1 MKWALTEHGPRIN
14 HIYGRPT
21 IALLNTNPFAEGIAN
36 LGAQAIAWDL
46 IKHGY
51 NVDFGFA
58 DTQQKA
64 RPLLSGINQPK
75 DISVVAV
82 SVPFE
87 DTYHH
92 VPRMLRN
99 LGLEPLSADR
109 ATTDPIVVGGGM
121 SMINPMPLAPFF
133 DAIVVGEGRS
143 ILPKICDLVQTC
155 SGVPR
160 QKSAILEDLLGME
173 SVFVPCFYE
182 FEYDSRGAVIEK
194 RVRNGAPPEIHAA
207 RTLDVN
213 SSPITSHWTTDRAVY
228 KYPDYFSVMVAMGC
242 HLKCPFCVVGNVQGS
257 ESGRALTMDAQNIV
271 NLAAARRESEGTNL
285 VKLFFTSSFATN
297 PHIDKDDMKTLLHRM
312 LSGGFE
318 ARVGSLNIRQA
329 DNELLD
335 LIKRSGQVRVTF
347 APETGETLR
356 QSVGKPY
363 SRDASLI
370 EVASSLGR
378 YGLGLDLYTMLG
390 LPYESREN
398 VQELGGLI
406 RRVRDALDRKEDLE
420 VSTNPVFVKAQTP
433 YERFS
438 TMRPEAARARFRFL
452 RKTIGDQSGIK
463 WVSVID
469 DPMAYYQPI
478 LSTGGVEL
486 APVISAL
493 SKQFRPSESAWRR
506 QIRDL
511 VGSDLRYFRER
522 GDDEVL
528 PWEHIIYRDHRRL
541 SKRLDAHRMR
551 AKGGGHV
558 GSS

>member
-1 MKWALTEHGPRIN
+1 
-14 HIYGRPT
+14 
-21 IALLNTNPFAEGIAN
+21 
-36 LGAQAIAWDL
+36 
-46 IKHGY
+46 
-51 NVDFGFA
+51 
-58 DTQQKA
+58 
-64 RPLLSGINQPK
+64 
-75 DISVVAV
+75 
-82 SVPFE
+82 
-87 DTYHH
+87 
-92 VPRMLRN
+92 
-99 LGLEPLSADR
+99 
-109 ATTDPIVVGGGM
+109 
-121 SMINPMPLAPFF
+121 
-133 DAIVVGEGRS
+133 
-143 ILPKICDLVQTC
+143 
-155 SGVPR
+155 
-160 QKSAILEDLLGME
+160 
-173 SVFVPCFYE
+173 
-182 FEYDSRGAVIEK
+182 
-194 RVRNGAPPEIHAA
+194 
-207 RTLDVN
+207 
-213 SSPITSHWTTDRAVY
+213 
-228 KYPDYFSVMVAMGC
+228 
-242 HLKCPFCVVGNVQGS
+242 
-257 ESGRALTMDAQNIV
+257 
-271 NLAAARRESEGTNL
+271 
-285 VKLFFTSSFATN
+285 
-297 PHIDKDDMKTLLHRM
+297 
-312 LSGGFE
+312 
-318 ARVGSLNIRQA
+318 
-329 DNELLD
+329 
-335 LIKRSGQVRVTF
+335 
-347 APETGETLR
+347 
-356 QSVGKPY
+356 
-363 SRDASLI
+363 
-370 EVASSLGR
+370 
-378 YGLGLDLYTMLG
+378 MLG